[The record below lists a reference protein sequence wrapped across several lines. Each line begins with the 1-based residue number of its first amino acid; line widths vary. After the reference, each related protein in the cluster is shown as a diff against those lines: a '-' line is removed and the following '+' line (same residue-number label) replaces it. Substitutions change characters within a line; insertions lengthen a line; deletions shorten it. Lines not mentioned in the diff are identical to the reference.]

1 MEIFRPSCW
10 RVSLG
15 FWEILHETLW
25 FTPRKPVITKVWK
38 RCYWYQYRVTWN
50 SKSPFDMHYAKPGEG
65 TDGSKNDSGNV
76 DYSAIS
82 EREIKSLQ

>member
-1 MEIFRPSCW
+1 
-10 RVSLG
+10 
-15 FWEILHETLW
+15 
-25 FTPRKPVITKVWK
+25 
-38 RCYWYQYRVTWN
+38 
-50 SKSPFDMHYAKPGEG
+50 MHYAKPGEG